1 MSTQRGT
8 VMKAC
13 IISRTD
19 IPNALSLT
27 RRIIDHLDVLGVD
40 VSVETDTAL
49 ALELEDKN
57 TNLSDLEGDFVV
69 TVGGDGTIL
78 RTAMEMKTSDTPI
91 LGVNMG
97 RRGFL
102 SEVTVPEAEWA
113 LEKVLE
119 GDYYLEESMKASSR
133 CLQFEE
139 SFPDALNEVLIASPL
154 PSKMVLLG
162 LRVDGEH
169 IIDVQ
174 ADGVLVSTPAGS
186 TAYNMSAGGAVL
198 APGIEGFSITAVCP
212 YSYFKSIVVPP
223 DSIITLE
230 LLKPRADA
238 VAIVDGRSLHPLKP
252 FNTVECYASEQVTR
266 FIRFRS
272 FYSRIQKRILTIQ
285 SR

>member
-1 MSTQRGT
+1 
-8 VMKAC
+8 MKAGVV
-13 IISRTD
+13 SRTD

-27 RRIIDHLDVLGVD
+27 RRIIDHLDVLGAD

-113 LEKVLE
+113 LDKVLE
-119 GDYYLEESMKASSR
+119 GDYYLEESMKASSK
-133 CLQFEE
+133 CLQLEE

-252 FNTVECYASEQVTR
+252 FFTVECYASEQVTR

>member
-1 MSTQRGT
+1 
-8 VMKAC
+8 MKAGVV
-13 IISRTD
+13 SRTD

-27 RRIIDHLDVLGVD
+27 RRIIDHLIGLGVE

-57 TNLSDLEGDFVV
+57 TNLSDMEGDFMV

-78 RTAMEMKTSDTPI
+78 RTAMEMKTPETPI

-133 CLQFEE
+133 CLQLEE

-174 ADGVLVSTPAGS
+174 ADGVMVSTPAGS

-223 DSIITLE
+223 DSLITLE

-238 VAIVDGRSLHPLKP
+238 VAIIDGRSLHPLKP
-252 FNTVECYASEQVTR
+252 FYTVECYASEQVTR

>member
-1 MSTQRGT
+1 VSTQRGT
-8 VMKAC
+8 VMKAGVV
-13 IISRTD
+13 SRTD

-27 RRIIDHLDVLGVD
+27 RRIIDHLVGLGVE
-40 VSVETDTAL
+40 VIVETDTAL

-57 TNLSDLEGDFVV
+57 TNLNDLEGDFMV

-78 RTAMEMKTSDTPI
+78 RTAMEMKTPETPI

-133 CLQFEE
+133 CLQLEE

-186 TAYNMSAGGAVL
+186 TAYNMSAGGTVL

-238 VAIVDGRSLHPLKP
+238 LAIIDGRSMHHLKP
-252 FNTVECYASEQVTR
+252 FNTVECYASEQVAR